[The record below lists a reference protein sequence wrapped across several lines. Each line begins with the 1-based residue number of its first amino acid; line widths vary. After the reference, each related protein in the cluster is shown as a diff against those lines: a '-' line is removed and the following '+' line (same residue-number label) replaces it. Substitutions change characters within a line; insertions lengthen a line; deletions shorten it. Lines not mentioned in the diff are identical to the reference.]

1 MISVEVSGSRFCI
14 VPSLFQHIKNL
25 HWKKKNRKSKSPS
38 TSNKHKQKNGKEEN
52 DVVVFQLKHHANPDI
67 FEYVLQFFLSGN
79 LPDKNKLSYRK
90 AKKLIEFV
98 QPLDQIKVKPLINH
112 AESILME
119 LSLSSSLSSSSLS
132 SSSSTTL
139 FLKRSLTRLSSSFT
153 SRASNITT
161 PPSSSSSSSRQSNTL
176 TTTPSTDNN
185 VTTSNTNTTSNNNNK
200 TSIPSQIDTFTTKI
214 IDDGSISKLSLQSS
228 SSDLPFIQDENDN
241 INVPTTA
248 TTTKTG
254 TKTKTYQKI
263 SLREKSNAALIKLS
277 QYNDTTYTVPIT
289 TYNYGIGIP
298 EKSSS
303 LTTKNLFN
311 GQQQQTTIPTINDSF
326 TPIINNVD
334 DSNKRNIVLTNNNS
348 NSKRRSTKKILRSIL
363 GGVINNNNEP
373 RLQMTHAE
381 WCSTEYVV

>member
-14 VPSLFQHIKNL
+14 VPSLFQHIKDL

-90 AKKLIEFV
+90 AEKLIEFV
-98 QPLDQIKVKPLINH
+98 QP
-112 AESILME
+112 
-119 LSLSSSLSSSSLS
+119 
-132 SSSSTTL
+132 
-139 FLKRSLTRLSSSFT
+139 
-153 SRASNITT
+153 NITT

-176 TTTPSTDNN
+176 TTTPSTYNN

-214 IDDGSISKLSLQSS
+214 IDDGSISKLSFQSS

-254 TKTKTYQKI
+254 TKTNINTFQKI

-289 TYNYGIGIP
+289 TYNYGIDIP

-303 LTTKNLFN
+303 LTTENLFN

>member
-25 HWKKKNRKSKSPS
+25 HWKKKNRKTKSPS

-52 DVVVFQLKHHANPDI
+52 DVVVFQLKHANPDI

-153 SRASNITT
+153 SRSSNITT

-176 TTTPSTDNN
+176 T
-185 VTTSNTNTTSNNNNK
+185 TTSNTNTTSNNNNK

-241 INVPTTA
+241 INVPMTA

-277 QYNDTTYTVPIT
+277 QYNDTT
-289 TYNYGIGIP
+289 
-298 EKSSS
+298 
-303 LTTKNLFN
+303 
-311 GQQQQTTIPTINDSF
+311 
-326 TPIINNVD
+326 
-334 DSNKRNIVLTNNNS
+334 
-348 NSKRRSTKKILRSIL
+348 
-363 GGVINNNNEP
+363 
-373 RLQMTHAE
+373 
-381 WCSTEYVV
+381 